1 MSALEQVVGFPLK
14 VYEAEENE
22 VDEVIE
28 RSLLVGAPDAAIEYG
43 WRLVAGGHL
52 SGLKLCKL
60 LYELTELWDKF
71 QTDDDVQDAIFKGM
85 GVPGETYRKYDGIWR
100 NVFANEKIPLV
111 YRQAMR
117 NKPLGGLIAISVAAR
132 DGEFDEDDWK
142 KLATAHDKAA
152 LLAIRDEVRRVD
164 PSETR
169 RRYISWNRDG
179 RLVARRGDEGPE
191 EVGYLPVG
199 TGIDFVDETV
209 QWIIEKIGATQ
220 R

>member
-1 MSALEQVVGFPLK
+1 MSALDQVIGFPLQIF
-14 VYEAEENE
+14 EREENE
-22 VDEVIE
+22 VDEIVE
-28 RSLLVGAPDAAIEYG
+28 RSLVEGTPDAAIEYG
-43 WRLVAGGHL
+43 WNLVAGGHL

-71 QTDDDVQDAIFKGM
+71 STDDDIQDAVFKGM
-85 GVPGETYRKYDGIWR
+85 GVPGETYRKYEGIWR
-100 NVFANEKIPLV
+100 HIFANENIPTHI
-111 YRQAMR
+111 RQAMR

-132 DGEFDEDDWK
+132 DGEFNEDNWN
-142 KLATAHDKAA
+142 KLASAHDKAA
-152 LLAIRDEVRRVD
+152 MLDIRDEVRGVD

-191 EVGYLPVG
+191 EVGYFPKR

-209 QWIIEKIGATQ
+209 QWMAEQIGAQ
-220 R
+220 ER

>member
-71 QTDDDVQDAIFKGM
+71 QTDDNIKDAIFKGM
-85 GVPGETYRKYDGIWR
+85 GVPPETYRKYEGLWRGI
-100 NVFANEKIPLV
+100 FANEKIPGV
-111 YRQAMR
+111 YRNALR
-117 NKPLGGLIAISVAAR
+117 NKPLGGLIAITAAAR
-132 DGEFDEDDWK
+132 DGEFKDDDDWK
-142 KLATAHDKAA
+142 ELASAHDKATM
-152 LLAIRDEVRRVD
+152 LMVR
-164 PSETR
+164 
-169 RRYISWNRDG
+169 
-179 RLVARRGDEGPE
+179 
-191 EVGYLPVG
+191 
-199 TGIDFVDETV
+199 
-209 QWIIEKIGATQ
+209 
-220 R
+220 